1 MAKLGIT
8 KNASLRIS
16 HEVKNH
22 PNLVDNKW
30 LKGDK
35 VFEIEDPSQR
45 LITMIGAG
53 FFNEPRYYDNSDSSE
68 FTLSDQANEII
79 STAMAVAVSPNPR
92 DLWVISR
99 WAREELHI
107 RTTPNVLV
115 AIGCYVNETKQWA
128 RQYVPKIARRAD
140 EPIQILSA
148 YLALFGK
155 PLPNSLKRSLSDAMA
170 NFSEWQILRHAS
182 QEGHPNLKDLL
193 SMIDRKKDW
202 PISKELYEY
211 IFNGVILDPEKTPV
225 AAARRALAT
234 KGKEFDSE
242 AKNLILKGSI
252 PWEVVVSQ
260 FGSTK
265 EVWEFMVKNNLLG
278 YMALLRNLRNLEK
291 MDIDAEARSIV
302 RNKLI
307 SGAKESKQLPFRF
320 VAARNNVSENWTASA
335 IDLAL
340 EETLENVDEL
350 PGKTA
355 VFVDVSGSMSAAI
368 SQRSSMSCI
377 DVASA
382 LGAIIAKKSGAE
394 NVGLF
399 PFAKTFKKLQFS
411 SADSTMNIIA
421 RIMNTNVGHAT
432 YAHLPMQYITD
443 KKEKYDRIILLSD
456 MQCYSESNP
465 YGLTVSSTLGEALK
479 LYQHK
484 VNPKVFFHSI
494 DLQGYGNS
502 KVDTKDKKVHLLGG
516 WSENVFNL
524 IRTFEGIE
532 EGISIP
538 TIEELRKRY

>member
-8 KNASLRIS
+8 KNASSRIS

-22 PNLVDNKW
+22 PDLADNKW

-35 VFEIEDPSQR
+35 VFEIKDPSQR

-53 FFNEPRYYDNSDSSE
+53 FFNEPRYYDKSDSSE

-79 STAMAVAVSPNPR
+79 STAMAVAVSSNPR

-99 WAREELHI
+99 WAREELHM
-107 RTTPNVLV
+107 RTTPNILAAV
-115 AIGCYVNETKQWA
+115 GCHMNETKQWA
-128 RQYVPKIARRAD
+128 RKYLLSLARRGD
-140 EPIQILSA
+140 EPVQIFSA

-155 PLPNSLKRSLSDAMA
+155 PLPNSLKRGLADVISK
-170 NFSEWQILRHAS
+170 FSEWQILRYSS
-182 QEGHPNLKDLL
+182 QSGHPNMKDLL
-193 SMIDRKKDW
+193 SMIDRRRDW
-202 PISKELYEY
+202 PVKKELFEY
-211 IFNGVILDPEKTPV
+211 IFNGIILDPEATPI
-225 AAARRALAT
+225 AAARKTLAT
-234 KGKEFDSE
+234 KGNKFDVE
-242 AKNLILKGSI
+242 AMDLILKGAI

-260 FGSTK
+260 FGSKK

-278 YMALLRNLRNLEK
+278 YMALLRNLRNLER
-291 MDIDAEARSIV
+291 MDVDDETKRIARGKLIEEAR
-302 RNKLI
+302 
-307 SGAKESKQLPFRF
+307 ESKQLPFRF
-320 VAARNNVSENWTASA
+320 IAARNNVSENWTASA

-355 VFVDVSGSMSAAI
+355 VFVDVSGSMYAEI
-368 SQRSSMSCI
+368 SQKSSMSCVN
-377 DVASA
+377 VASA

-411 SADSTMNIIA
+411 SADSTMNIIN

-432 YAHLPMQYITD
+432 YAHLPMRYITD

-456 MQCYSESNP
+456 MQCYSESNL
-465 YGLTVSSTLGEALK
+465 YVLNASSALGEALK

-502 KVDTKDKKVHLLGG
+502 KVDTKDKRVHLLGG

-524 IRTFEGIE
+524 IKTFEGIE
-532 EGISIP
+532 EGISVP